1 VELLASGRD
10 SDVFEYDDGLVL
22 RRYRDGRSAESEAT
36 IMRRLGEL
44 GFPVP
49 SVHDSGGP
57 DIVMA
62 RVAGPT
68 LAEAVRTGVLTLDAA
83 ARSLAGLHDDLHA
96 LPWPGAHAGESL
108 LHLDFH
114 PLNVIVGDSG
124 PVVIDWSNA
133 DLGPAGLDVAMTAL
147 TLSQVAVTPGMLADD
162 PELEAAL
169 RAVAG
174 EFVRAFVGATATP
187 YLDHLPG
194 AQRLRTRDQN
204 MTPTEVAMLDQAAA
218 LAARP

>member
-44 GFPVP
+44 GYPVP

-83 ARSLAGLHDDLHA
+83 ARSLAGLH
-96 LPWPGAHAGESL
+96 
-108 LHLDFH
+108 
-114 PLNVIVGDSG
+114 
-124 PVVIDWSNA
+124 
-133 DLGPAGLDVAMTAL
+133 
-147 TLSQVAVTPGMLADD
+147 
-162 PELEAAL
+162 
-169 RAVAG
+169 
-174 EFVRAFVGATATP
+174 
-187 YLDHLPG
+187 
-194 AQRLRTRDQN
+194 